1 MRVHLDSCVPR
12 RLSNELSQHEVRT
25 AGQMG
30 CGDLDDGPLLDA
42 MVQNFDVLVS
52 VDKSLPKQRNLA
64 IRPFGVA
71 ILRAKTNRLVDLKP
85 LVPMLLVA
93 ITEIRPGEVREI
105 AV

>member
-1 MRVHLDSCVPR
+1 
-12 RLSNELSQHEVRT
+12 
-25 AGQMG
+25 MG
-30 CGDLDDGPLLDA
+30 WGDLDDGPLLDA